1 MADPIEGVADKLEAA
16 AASFVKQQ
24 RIPGAAV
31 GVVTSEGL
39 VWFGGIG
46 FADVADRRASE
57 PTTLYRIGSIT
68 KTFTGSAIMQLR
80 DEGRL
85 HLDEPAVNYVPELK
99 DATSPF
105 GPIETLTI
113 RRMLSHE
120 SGLQGDP
127 PGTDWTLPVYE
138 GVVAR
143 NLERIAE
150 IGIRIPPN
158 TQQKYSNLAYQL
170 LGEIVTRVSGMT
182 YVHYLRDRILQPLGM
197 ASTAFEPLPQDLRS
211 RTATGYARRFL
222 SDEFELAPAFP
233 PVWAEGGLWSCTEDL
248 AGWVSFQLRREDGPP
263 GEAQVLAGST
273 REEMHTA
280 RYLGDDTWTEAWGIA
295 WYARRRNDVIWVQ
308 HAGGVHGFNTSVC
321 FDPEQQVGA
330 VALVNGR
337 GDAGGLAMDLG
348 EIAREAVRTAAPRIA
363 PPPPIP
369 ETYRP
374 LLGIYV
380 DLEDGWVVLVEWRE
394 GKLSMIDPTDDTWK
408 AALSPTE
415 DPYAFVVESG
425 VRESGEPAVFHQL
438 PDGRVASLFLAST
451 TLQRLQPVESVRGT
465 NQPAAR

>member
-1 MADPIEGVADKLEAA
+1 
-16 AASFVKQQ
+16 
-24 RIPGAAV
+24 
-31 GVVTSEGL
+31 

-222 SDEFELAPAFP
+222 SDEFELAPAFRP
-233 PVWAEGGLWSCTEDL
+233 CGLRAVCGHARRTSRDGCRSSS
-248 AGWVSFQLRREDGPP
+248 AGEDGPR

-295 WYARRRNDVIWVQ
+295 WYARRRDDVIWVQ
-308 HAGGVHGFNTSVC
+308 HAGGVHGLQH
-321 FDPEQQVGA
+321 E
-330 VALVNGR
+330 R
-337 GDAGGLAMDLG
+337 
-348 EIAREAVRTAAPRIA
+348 
-363 PPPPIP
+363 
-369 ETYRP
+369 
-374 LLGIYV
+374 
-380 DLEDGWVVLVEWRE
+380 VLR
-394 GKLSMIDPTDDTWK
+394 S
-408 AALSPTE
+408 
-415 DPYAFVVESG
+415 
-425 VRESGEPAVFHQL
+425 
-438 PDGRVASLFLAST
+438 
-451 TLQRLQPVESVRGT
+451 
-465 NQPAAR
+465 